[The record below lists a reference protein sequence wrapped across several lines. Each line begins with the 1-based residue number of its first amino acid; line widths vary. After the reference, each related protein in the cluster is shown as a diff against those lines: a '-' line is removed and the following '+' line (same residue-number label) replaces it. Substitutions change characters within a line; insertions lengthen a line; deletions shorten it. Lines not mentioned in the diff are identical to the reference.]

1 MAQPV
6 QPGSESQPDSH
17 HVDDQLADIADQVL
31 DQVPNLPVTDMDN
44 IITQQAQQQQQ
55 QVIDRLDAML
65 AGIDNLRATANNL
78 LEVVNNLQAQVGAL
92 QAGVDAL
99 QAGVGALQAGA
110 GALQARAGSAQW
122 TWRRVDKLGIIIIV
136 RLSAG
141 IECSVDRFMTRRY
154 SVRRDNMIVERV
166 LDERDLF
173 GTPRPTDA

>member
-1 MAQPV
+1 MYPSIAHAEKTTSFHNRDYTPDSRPPRFIPHFIITIKVTMAQPV

-55 QVIDRLDAML
+55 QQVIDRLDAML
-65 AGIDNLRATANNL
+65 AGIDNLRATADNL

-122 TWRRVDKLGIIIIV
+122 TWRRVDKLGIIIV
-136 RLSAG
+136 
-141 IECSVDRFMTRRY
+141 CQWD
-154 SVRRDNMIVERV
+154 
-166 LDERDLF
+166 
-173 GTPRPTDA
+173 